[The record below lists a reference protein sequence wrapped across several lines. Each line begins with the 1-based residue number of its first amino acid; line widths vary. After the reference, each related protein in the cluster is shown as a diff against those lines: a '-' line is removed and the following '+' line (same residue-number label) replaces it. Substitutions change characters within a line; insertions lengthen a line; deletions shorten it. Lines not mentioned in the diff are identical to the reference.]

1 MLTLFKCV
9 LTACFKLLPP
19 ALIEWENTVLCI
31 DVLFYHFC
39 VLTVRL
45 VELVDNYVESTVKFV
60 YVHWVGESVPF
71 TKKGKFGVVHGSVQ
85 EHFQVWEEFH
95 QLNYTLCS
103 KFCWNKAVV
112 YKIPP
117 AMQAITNRTYTTTY
131 ITHQFKFCDWLKTW
145 DFNFFLKWQFPSTA
159 FSDYHLN
166 ARFHFMIYHPKVK
179 KEEVCTCTVYLEQGW
194 LQERNSL
201 LSCYKSE
208 TLHVLSQP
216 SHCVIE
222 TAHRADLTGEELMKV
237 ISDTRW
243 LNSSFSASLLP
254 ETVTVLVSTKNLN
267 L

>member
-1 MLTLFKCV
+1 M
-9 LTACFKLLPP
+9 PP

-103 KFCWNKAVV
+103 MFCWNKAVV

-117 AMQAITNRTYTTTY
+117 AMQATTNRTYTTTY

-145 DFNFFLKWQFPSTA
+145 DFNFFFFNGNFRVLLLVTIIWMQDFTLWYIIQRLKRKNCVLVQCIWSKVDSRTGIAYLLQIWNSARSFTA
-159 FSDYHLN
+159 QSLCD
-166 ARFHFMIYHPKVK
+166 
-179 KEEVCTCTVYLEQGW
+179 
-194 LQERNSL
+194 RNS
-201 LSCYKSE
+201 
-208 TLHVLSQP
+208 T
-216 SHCVIE
+216 
-222 TAHRADLTGEELMKV
+222 
-237 ISDTRW
+237 
-243 LNSSFSASLLP
+243 
-254 ETVTVLVSTKNLN
+254 
-267 L
+267 